1 MMPLAADGE
10 TAPPRQGLNVRES
23 GGRLRD
29 VAETEE
35 VITGL
40 TVDFGPEPRK
50 RQQRLHFTGKGPF
63 SILDGEEQGLD
74 PEAVAG
80 EEQPAAPPVVD
91 REGEDAPQP
100 RHHALALV
108 FVQVD
113 EDLRVGGDPEAV
125 QVRLDIGCKGGDDVS
140 IAMLQRR

>member
-40 TVDFGPEPRK
+40 AVDFGPEPRQ
-50 RQQRLHFTGKGPF
+50 RQQRLHLTGKGPF
-63 SILDGEEQGLD
+63 PILDGEEQGLD
-74 PEAVAG
+74 PEAAAG
-80 EEQPAAPPVVD
+80 DETAAAPPVGS
-91 REGEDAPQP
+91 REGEYAAPP
-100 RHHALALV
+100 R
-108 FVQVD
+108 
-113 EDLRVGGDPEAV
+113 
-125 QVRLDIGCKGGDDVS
+125 
-140 IAMLQRR
+140 